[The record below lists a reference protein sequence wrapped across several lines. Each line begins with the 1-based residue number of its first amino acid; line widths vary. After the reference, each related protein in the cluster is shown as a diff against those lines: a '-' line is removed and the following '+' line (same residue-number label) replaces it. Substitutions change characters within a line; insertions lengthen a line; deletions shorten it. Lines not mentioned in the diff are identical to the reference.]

1 MSFLEKLESAS
12 ARNQSR
18 LCVGLDPDPDR
29 LPDHLKGKPDAVA
42 EFTSQIVSATQD
54 LACTY
59 KPNFA
64 FFGALGAEGFAIL
77 ERLIKQIPRD
87 IPVILDFKAGDIG
100 NTAERYAA
108 MAYDRL
114 GVDAT
119 TVNPYMGEDAV
130 RPFTAYADRCAFLL
144 CLTSNPGSAD
154 FQRLEVDGS
163 PLYESVARKAV
174 DWSQAGTCGL
184 VVGAT
189 HPEELGQIR
198 KLAPELPFLIPGVGS
213 QGGDVQAAVMAGTDA
228 RGGSIIVNASRSIL
242 YASRGPD
249 FAEAARQAAESL
261 RSDLA
266 DTRPVA

>member
-1 MSFLEKLESAS
+1 MSFLEKLGSATT
-12 ARNQSR
+12 RNRSK

-29 LPDHLKGKPDAVA
+29 LPDHLKGRPDAVA
-42 EFTSQIVSATQD
+42 EFTSEIVSATQD
-54 LACTY
+54 LVCAY

-64 FFGALGAEGFAIL
+64 FFGALGAEGFSTL
-77 ERLIKQIPRD
+77 QRLVRRIPQD

-108 MAYDRL
+108 MAYGTL

-154 FQRLEVDGS
+154 FQRLEAGGT
-163 PLYESVARKAV
+163 PLYQSVARKAV
-174 DWSQAGTCGL
+174 EWSQVGPCGL

-189 HPEELGQIR
+189 HPEELTRIR
-198 KLAPELPFLIPGVGS
+198 ELAPELPFLIPGVGA
-213 QGGDVQAAVMAGTDA
+213 QGGDAETVVKAGTDE
-228 RGGSIIVNASRSIL
+228 RGGGILVNASRSVL
-242 YASRGPD
+242 FASKGRD

-261 RSDLA
+261 RRNLEHA
-266 DTRPVA
+266 HPVA